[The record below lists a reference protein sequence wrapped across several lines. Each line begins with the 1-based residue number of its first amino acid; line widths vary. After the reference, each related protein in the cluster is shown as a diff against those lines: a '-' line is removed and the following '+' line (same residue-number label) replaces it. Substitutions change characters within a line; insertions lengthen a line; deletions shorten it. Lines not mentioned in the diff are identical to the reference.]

1 MVQKRPSGGA
11 LSELFISTEIANM
24 ELREGHQGEQLMSD
38 HFTATH
44 PYLLV
49 LQPLHCRANKA
60 LHLAHKGES
69 LSLPVETPALGS
81 ADEHR

>member
-1 MVQKRPSGGA
+1 
-11 LSELFISTEIANM
+11 
-24 ELREGHQGEQLMSD
+24 MSD

-49 LQPLHCRANKA
+49 LQPLHYRANKA

-69 LSLPVETPALGS
+69 LSLPVETPVLGS